1 MSRGGLR
8 TPAAPGP
15 DGAALREAN
24 ESLVLAAVEAH
35 TRRDAAEQAAARVAE
50 TARQETLQL
59 ESRQLETLAV
69 LAGGVA
75 HDFNNL
81 LTAIMGNADL
91 GCLAVQEREDPTP
104 YLQAI
109 TKAALRAADL
119 TRQLLAYAGKGKYLT
134 TEVDLNMLVHELV
147 QIGSPA
153 RPARV
158 DLQCDLGEPLPQ
170 VSGDATQL
178 FQVIMN
184 LVTNAV
190 EACPQDRDARVT
202 VRTRAER
209 LDPADLAASTW
220 VLATAVGPCAT
231 LEVTDTG
238 SGIRPEILGRIF
250 EPFFSTKFTGRGLGL
265 AALMGVLRG
274 QGGGLQVRSRPGHG
288 SSFKLF
294 LPALPAPAGPC
305 PPEFVAP

>member
-1 MSRGGLR
+1 MNRADR
-8 TPAAPGP
+8 PAMAPPGP

-35 TRRDAAEQAAARVAE
+35 TRRDAAEQAAAQLAE
-50 TARQETLQL
+50 TARQETLLL
-59 ESRQLETLAV
+59 ESRQLETLSV

-81 LTAIMGNADL
+81 LTAIMGNAEL
-91 GCLAVQEREDPTP
+91 GCLAVTEREDPTP
-104 YLQAI
+104 YLRAI
-109 TKAALRAADL
+109 NTAALRAADL

-170 VSGDATQL
+170 VAGDATQL
-178 FQVIMN
+178 FQIILN

-190 EACPQDRDARVT
+190 EACPPEQDGRVRI
-202 VRTRAER
+202 RTRAER
-209 LDPADLAASTW
+209 VDPADLATATW
-220 VLATAVGPCAT
+220 ALATAAGPCAT

-238 SGIRPEILGRIF
+238 SGIPPEILPRIF
-250 EPFFSTKFTGRGLGL
+250 EPFFSTKFAGRGLGL

-294 LPALPAPAGPC
+294 LPALETAPGRP
-305 PPEFVAP
+305 